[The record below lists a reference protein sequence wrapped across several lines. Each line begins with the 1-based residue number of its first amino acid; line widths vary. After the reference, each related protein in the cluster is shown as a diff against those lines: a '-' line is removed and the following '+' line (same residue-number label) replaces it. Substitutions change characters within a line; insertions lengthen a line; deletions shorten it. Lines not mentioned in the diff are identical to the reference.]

1 MATLTTLAALPGA
14 FAQTPAPA
22 PIGPEKTF
30 FYSSGSPGAENT
42 FHYVTSGIRI
52 EGGVVKNAPYS
63 GQATTET
70 TQQLSDGNRISRKT
84 TSNLYRDSE
93 GRTRREETLGVMG
106 AASSGE
112 PIQTVFI
119 NDPVAQTSM
128 VLDSRSKTIHKMPN
142 MQILTPPPPGSPGA
156 FGATGSAAGGV
167 MAAAISAAPLGAVTM
182 STDMPVMKATAEMNH
197 LMIQKGVSPEGD
209 KNVQKESLGTQM
221 IEGVQAE
228 GTRSTMT
235 IPAGAIGN
243 DLPIK
248 IVSERWYSPEL
259 QTVVMSK
266 HSDPRMGDTVYKLT
280 GINRGDPPRALFEAP
295 SDYTVA
301 SDEKRADEKRFMMK
315 GKQ

>member
-1 MATLTTLAALPGA
+1 MATLTIVAALPGA
-14 FAQTPAPA
+14 FAQTPVQAPD
-22 PIGPEKTF
+22 GPEKNF
-30 FYSSGSPGAENT
+30 FYSIGSTGAENT

-70 TQQLSDGNRISRKT
+70 TQQLPDGNRISRKT
-84 TSNLYRDSE
+84 SANLYRDSE

-112 PIQTVFI
+112 PMQTVFI

-128 VLDSRSKTIHKMPN
+128 VLDSHSKTIHKMPN
-142 MQILTPPPPGSPGA
+142 MKMQMPLPPSGASGA
-156 FGATGSAAGGV
+156 FGVMGGV
-167 MAAAISAAPLGAVTM
+167 ISATSVGPVTVSGDMAVT
-182 STDMPVMKATAEMNH
+182 KATAE
-197 LMIQKGVSPEGD
+197 IRKAASPDGD
-209 KNVQKESLGTQM
+209 QNVQKESLGTQM

-228 GTRSTMT
+228 GTRTTMT

-248 IVSERWYSPEL
+248 IVSERWYSPDL

-280 GINRGDPPRALFEAP
+280 GINRSEPAQALFVAP

-301 SDEKRADEKRFMMK
+301 SDEKHLDEKRFLMK
-315 GKQ
+315 VKQ